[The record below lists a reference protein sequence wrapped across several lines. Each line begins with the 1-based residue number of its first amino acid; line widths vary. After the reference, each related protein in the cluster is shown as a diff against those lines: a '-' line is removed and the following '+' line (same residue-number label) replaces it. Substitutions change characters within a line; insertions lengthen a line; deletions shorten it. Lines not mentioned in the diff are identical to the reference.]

1 MKVAV
6 ITIRDPWT
14 AMSKDFSGSWFLK
27 IVLFMVRPVRDFKF
41 CCSPGPVRFQIF
53 EKILVLVWVSPRFI
67 NSPGPDGFG
76 PWIHDYDIYLLDLY
90 TNAVCES
97 ISLW

>member
-1 MKVAV
+1 MKVVV
-6 ITIRDPWT
+6 ITLPCPRT
-14 AMSKDFSGSWFLK
+14 LVVQDFRNVF
-27 IVLFMVRPVRDFKF
+27 DFKF
-41 CCSPGPVRFQIF
+41 CCSPGSVRFQIF

-97 ISLW
+97 ISL